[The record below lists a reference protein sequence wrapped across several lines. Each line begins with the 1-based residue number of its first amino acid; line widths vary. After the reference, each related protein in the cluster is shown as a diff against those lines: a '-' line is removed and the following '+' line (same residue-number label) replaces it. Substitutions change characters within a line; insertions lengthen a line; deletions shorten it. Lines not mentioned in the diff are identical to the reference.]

1 MIQMGVDMNVLKA
14 RDLIAEVGPGADT
27 GVEGGLQV
35 GTGDVGGLGE
45 PEGTKVHQV
54 ELIVTV
60 VDGAG
65 LTTGSTALAHPR
77 VALVEGVGIHAVDP
91 AGGDLL
97 HTNGI
102 GLQLV
107 HEVAEQL
114 GTEIEVHRGAVLGL
128 DVEGHDLELVVL
140 HGLLHDGVGVR
151 HVGVE
156 GGGLLGGGEEVDL
169 GQIHGLAVLPRGL
182 FKVEEEDLPVLGE
195 GGQIQ
200 VDVLPVTAV
209 GHAGGA
215 GKALEI
221 GGLTDGGGTEIG
233 QAAAPEVIG
242 ADLQHHVGV
251 LGGVGEDAVHGG
263 HQLLQ
268 LQKDVGLGGARGGDR
283 LGGHAEELALGVVH
297 FKGDLTLG
305 GAGHEGP
312 RVIGGELVQIHRG
325 HEDGSLGLGL
335 GGLLSGLLGGS
346 VGGGIRGD
354 VSRLLGGGIGSSL
367 GGGLGGSVG
376 GRQRGGGHVS
386 LAAVTGSQGQ
396 AQAQGQ
402 KPRQPQKSGK
412 TLHKIPSFGKRLP

>member
-1 MIQMGVDMNVLKA
+1 MI
-14 RDLIAEVGPGADT
+14 
-27 GVEGGLQV
+27 
-35 GTGDVGGLGE
+35 
-45 PEGTKVHQV
+45 HQI
-54 ELIVTV
+54 ELILAV

-65 LTTGSTALAHPR
+65 LAAGGTALAHAR
-77 VALVEGVGIHAVDP
+77 VARVEGEGIHAIDP
-91 AGGDLL
+91 ARGDLL
-97 HTNGI
+97 HTDGV
-102 GLQLV
+102 GLQLI
-107 HEVAEQL
+107 HKVAEQL

-128 DVEGHDLELVVL
+128 DVEGHDLQGIIL
-140 HGLLHDGVGVR
+140 HGLLHDGVGVL

-156 GGGLLGGGEEVDL
+156 GRGLLGGGEEVDL

-221 GGLTDGGGTEIG
+221 GGLTDGGGAEIG

-251 LGGVGEDAVHGG
+251 IGGVGEDAVHGG

-268 LQKDVGLGGARGGDR
+268 LQEDIGLGGTHGGDR
-283 LGGHAEELALGVVH
+283 LGGHAQKLSLGLVILKGDLALG
-297 FKGDLTLG
+297 
-305 GAGHEGP
+305 GASHEGP
-312 RVIGGELVQIHRG
+312 RVIGGELIQIHRG

-335 GGLLSGLLGGS
+335 GG
-346 VGGGIRGD
+346 
-354 VSRLLGGGIGSSL
+354 SL
-367 GGGLGGSVG
+367 GGFLGGLRSGFRGGSFGGLFRGGVRGSLGFGLGGRG
-376 GRQRGGGHVS
+376 GIRQRGGSVA
-386 LAAVTGSQGQ
+386 LVIAAVTGGERQ

-402 KPRQPQKSGK
+402 KPRQPQKTGK
-412 TLHKIPSFGKRLP
+412 VFHRIPSFGKRLP